1 MEIRAP
7 KTVQEWES
15 YYDLRFRI
23 LREPWNQPRGSERN
37 DGDVT
42 ALHFAVWEN
51 GKPLAVARMDETEET
66 GVVQVRFVAV
76 KSNQQGRGF
85 GKTIMLE
92 VEKTAKEQNNR
103 QKIVLHARE
112 SAVEFYK
119 SLGYSVVEKSYLLF
133 DEIQHYLMEKEI

>member
-7 KTVQEWES
+7 KTAEEWEA

-51 GKPLAVARMDETEET
+51 GKPLAVARMDETENDDT
-66 GVVQVRFVAV
+66 VQIRFVAV
-76 KSNQQGRGF
+76 ESNQQGKGL
-85 GKTIMLE
+85 GKIIMLE
-92 VEKTAKEQNNR
+92 AEKTAKEQNR

-112 SAVEFYK
+112 NAVEFYK
-119 SLGYSVVEKSYLLF
+119 SLGYSIVEKSYLLF
-133 DEIQHYLMEKEI
+133 DEIQHYLMMKE